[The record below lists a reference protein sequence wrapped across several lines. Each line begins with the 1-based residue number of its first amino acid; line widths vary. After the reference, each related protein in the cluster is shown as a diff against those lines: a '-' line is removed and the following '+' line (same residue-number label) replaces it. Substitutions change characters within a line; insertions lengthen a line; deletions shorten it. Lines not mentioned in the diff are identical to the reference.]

1 MKEEYEGEM
10 QDIKDMILSHLEQ
23 CMWEPVACGV
33 EMEEYMDMM
42 HHDADDRYNFES
54 KWYRAAEELRDE
66 GLVHALKGGYRAIL
80 R

>member
-1 MKEEYEGEM
+1 
-10 QDIKDMILSHLEQ
+10 
-23 CMWEPVACGV
+23 MWEPVACGV